1 MSSILKRFLVL
12 VTAAAMILSG
22 CTAAFGEA
30 ADPENVRIEELITGF
45 FDEWKNSDYDR
56 MLEMCSPEW
65 KKEQE
70 DAKRS
75 LFILL
80 ANRTALE
87 MTIEQITEDGT
98 GPERYATV
106 VALMDRNDGKEPV
119 KYKLFV
125 LAAKNPDGNWYIDP
139 ESLKINEVIR
149 NAQTETIDDVIVRG
163 QLDVFFDGWKNSDYD
178 RMLEACSPEWKKK
191 QEDAKRSLVAL
202 LANRT
207 ALEMTIEQ
215 ITEDGTGPERCAT
228 VLVLMDRHNGKDPAL
243 YRLSVLVTKDP
254 DGNWYVDPE
263 SLRSCEVIAE
273 ASAKAMDDAI
283 AQDQL
288 AAFFDGWKNND
299 YDRMLEACSPEWKK
313 KQENARH
320 SLFALLSNRTALE
333 MTIEQITEDGTGT
346 ERRATV
352 LALMDR
358 NDGKEPV
365 MYKLSVLVTKNPD
378 GYWYVDPESLK
389 NLEADEET
397 AAETE
402 NDSTTEA
409 EAPAR

>member
-12 VTAAAMILSG
+12 AAAAAMILSG
-22 CTAAFGEA
+22 GTAPFDET

-56 MLEMCSPEW
+56 MLEGCSPEW

-98 GPERYATV
+98 GLERYATV

-149 NAQTETIDDVIVRG
+149 KAETETIDDVIVRG
-163 QLDVFFDGWKNSDYD
+163 QLDAFFDGWKNSDYD
-178 RMLEACSPEWKKK
+178 RMLEGCSPEWKKK
-191 QEDAKRSLVAL
+191 QEDAKRSLFAL
-202 LANRT
+202 LA
-207 ALEMTIEQ
+207 
-215 ITEDGTGPERCAT
+215 
-228 VLVLMDRHNGKDPAL
+228 
-243 YRLSVLVTKDP
+243 
-254 DGNWYVDPE
+254 
-263 SLRSCEVIAE
+263 
-273 ASAKAMDDAI
+273 
-283 AQDQL
+283 
-288 AAFFDGWKNND
+288 
-299 YDRMLEACSPEWKK
+299 
-313 KQENARH
+313 
-320 SLFALLSNRTALE
+320 NRTALE

-352 LALMDR
+352 VALMDR
-358 NDGKEPV
+358 HNGKDPTL
-365 MYKLSVLVTKNPD
+365 YRLSVLVTKDPD
-378 GYWYVDPESLK
+378 GNWYVDPESLK
-389 NLEADEET
+389 SLEADEKT

-409 EAPAR
+409 ETPAR